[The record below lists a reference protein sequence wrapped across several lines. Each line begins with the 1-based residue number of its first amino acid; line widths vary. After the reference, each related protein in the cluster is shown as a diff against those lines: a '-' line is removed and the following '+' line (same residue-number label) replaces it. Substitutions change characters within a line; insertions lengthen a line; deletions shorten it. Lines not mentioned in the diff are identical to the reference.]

1 MPKKRKSAKKLT
13 AAGNDKIETK
23 SESSIGTEQLQKAAS
38 RSTKNIFS
46 QMLSRSK

>member
-1 MPKKRKSAKKLT
+1 MSKRKKGIKKSAG
-13 AAGNDKIETK
+13 ANNKIDTQ
-23 SESSIGTEQLQKAAS
+23 SEISIGTEQLNEVAS